1 MAQHSEEAGRRAA
14 VTGFANEH
22 IAVGL
27 LMKRYQNVSLV
38 DLPLS
43 SYDIVIALKH
53 EDRSEEIIRAQVK
66 TARKS
71 IGFTGGGRGGV
82 DRFYRSNVKLYR
94 QDTHTADVV
103 IGVHEQE
110 DGTYSLY
117 FVPTCLIE
125 SLNQNSISLRKIEFL
140 RENHEILERCKDREF
155 VIEKCRSEGILV
167 AANPSPVPAEPIE
180 PDAEQGE
187 LEW

>member
-1 MAQHSEEAGRRAA
+1 MAPRSEQSGREAA

-43 SYDIVIALKH
+43 TYDIVIARKL
-53 EDRSEEIIRAQVK
+53 EDGSEDIIRAQVK

-71 IGFTGGGRGGV
+71 IGFTGGERGGV
-82 DRFYRSNVKLYR
+82 DRFYRSGVKQYR
-94 QDTHTADVV
+94 QSTRTADVI
-103 IGVHEQE
+103 IGVHENE

-117 FVPTCLIE
+117 FVPTCLVE
-125 SLNQNSISLRKIEFL
+125 ALDQNSISLRKIGFL
-140 RENHEILERCKDREF
+140 RENYEILERCKDREF
-155 VIEKCRSEGILV
+155 VLAQEGCERLL
-167 AANPSPVPAEPIE
+167 
-180 PDAEQGE
+180 QGRRRNQS
-187 LEW
+187 

>member
-1 MAQHSEEAGRRAA
+1 MAPRSERSGREAA

-43 SYDIVIALKH
+43 TYDIVIARKL
-53 EDRSEEIIRAQVK
+53 EDDTEDIIRAQVK

-71 IGFTGGGRGGV
+71 IGFTGGERGGV
-82 DRFYRSNVKLYR
+82 DRFYRSGVKRYR
-94 QDTHTADVV
+94 QNTRTADVI
-103 IGVHEQE
+103 IGVHENE

-117 FVPTCLIE
+117 FVPTCLVE
-125 SLNQNSISLRKIEFL
+125 ALGQNSISLHKIEFL
-140 RENHEILERCKDREF
+140 RENYEILERCKDRDF
-155 VIEKCRSEGILV
+155 VLAQEGCQKLLQRNRQ
-167 AANPSPVPAEPIE
+167 ARPR
-180 PDAEQGE
+180 
-187 LEW
+187 

>member
-1 MAQHSEEAGRRAA
+1 MARHSEETGRKAA

-43 SYDIVIALKH
+43 PYDIVIALKLENGS
-53 EDRSEEIIRAQVK
+53 EDIIRAQVK
-66 TARKS
+66 TAGKS

-82 DRFYRSNVKLYR
+82 DRIYRSKVKHYR
-94 QDTHTADVV
+94 QNTSTADVV
-103 IGVHEQE
+103 IGVKEN
-110 DGTYSLY
+110 DDKTYTLY

-125 SLNQNSISLRKIEFL
+125 ELNQNSISLRKIAFL
-140 RENHEILERCKDREF
+140 KENYELLEKCKDREF
-155 VIEKCRSEGILV
+155 VLARCRDGGILR
-167 AANPSPVPAEPIE
+167 
-180 PDAEQGE
+180 
-187 LEW
+187 

>member
-1 MAQHSEEAGRRAA
+1 MARHGEETGRQAA

-43 SYDIVIALKH
+43 PYDIVIALKLV
-53 EDRSEEIIRAQVK
+53 DRSENIIRAQVK

-94 QDTHTADVV
+94 QDTSTADVV
-103 IGVHEQE
+103 IGVQE
-110 DGTYSLY
+110 NDNGTYSLY

-125 SLNQNSISLRKIEFL
+125 ELRQSSISLRKIAFL
-140 RENHEILERCKDREF
+140 KENYEILERCKDREF
-155 VIEKCRSEGILV
+155 VLEQCRDQGIL
-167 AANPSPVPAEPIE
+167 
-180 PDAEQGE
+180 
-187 LEW
+187 